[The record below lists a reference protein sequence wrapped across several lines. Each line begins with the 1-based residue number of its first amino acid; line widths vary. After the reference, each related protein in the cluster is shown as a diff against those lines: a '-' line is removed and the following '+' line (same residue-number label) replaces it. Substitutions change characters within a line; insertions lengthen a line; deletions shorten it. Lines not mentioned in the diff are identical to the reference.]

1 MSAETNLA
9 RLPTYQEFVNKVAIL
24 SLPISSSELH
34 GIICGYLCAGAT
46 QKAESYLQALI
57 LQNKKDEFTRAAA
70 MAIFDT
76 YTITQQQITNLDFTF
91 QLLLPDEESPL
102 IDRAQ
107 AFSQWC
113 EGFTQGI
120 TLSGVN
126 YELLDEEDSR
136 EALQYIVE
144 FAQLDY
150 DSVDV
155 SEEDEKALVE
165 ISEYTRMAVLR
176 LSEDLHNL
184 HFTDESAKH

>member
-9 RLPTYQEFVNKVAIL
+9 RLPTYQEFVNKIAIL

-34 GIICGYLCAGAT
+34 GIICGYLCAGAAE
-46 QKAESYLQALI
+46 KAESYLQALT

-70 MAIFDT
+70 MAIFDA
-76 YTITQQQITNLDFTF
+76 YTVTQQQIINIDFTF

-102 IDRAQ
+102 IYRAQ

-120 TLSGVN
+120 TLSGIN

-136 EALQYIVE
+136 EALQHIVE

-150 DSVDV
+150 NNVDV
-155 SEEDEKALVE
+155 SEEDEKALVD

-176 LSEDLHNL
+176 LSEDFHNL
-184 HFTDESAKH
+184 HSTNERAKH

>member
-9 RLPTYQEFVNKVAIL
+9 RLPIYQDFVNKIAIL

-34 GIICGYLCAGAT
+34 GIICGYLCAGAAE
-46 QKAESYLQALI
+46 KAESYLQALT
-57 LQNKKDEFTRAAA
+57 LQTKKDEFTRAAA

-76 YTITQQQITNLDFTF
+76 YTATQQQIMNLDFTF
-91 QLLLPDEESPL
+91 QLLLPEEESPL
-102 IDRAQ
+102 IERAQ

-120 TLSGVN
+120 TLSGIN

-136 EALQYIVE
+136 EALQHIVQ

-150 DSVDV
+150 DNVDV
-155 SEEDEKALVE
+155 SEEDEKALVD

-176 LSEDLHNL
+176 LSEDFHNL
-184 HFTDESAKH
+184 HSTDERAKH